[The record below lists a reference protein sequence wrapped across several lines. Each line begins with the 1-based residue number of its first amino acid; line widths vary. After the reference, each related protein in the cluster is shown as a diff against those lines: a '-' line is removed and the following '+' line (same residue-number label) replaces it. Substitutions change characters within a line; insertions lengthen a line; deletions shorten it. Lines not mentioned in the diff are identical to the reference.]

1 VLSILAILGGAVAL
15 LLIGFIIGHE
25 VGWEASKYDT
35 QQRMDQWRRQVGQR

>member
-15 LLIGFIIGHE
+15 LLIGYE